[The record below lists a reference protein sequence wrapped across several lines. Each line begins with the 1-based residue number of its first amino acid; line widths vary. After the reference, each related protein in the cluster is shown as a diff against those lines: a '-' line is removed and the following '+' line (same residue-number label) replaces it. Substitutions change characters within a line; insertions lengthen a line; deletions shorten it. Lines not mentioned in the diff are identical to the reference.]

1 MKKLLTVL
9 LLTFSS
15 TVFSGEQVQSAYH
28 QVEHNVK
35 IVITNQPCEKFV
47 SSPELPLGFAYAI
60 NTDTADTVTGCF
72 ASVGTKI
79 HIELT
84 SEDGKSFYE
93 YNYDAHDFEPSETL

>member
-15 TVFSGEQVQSAYH
+15 SVFSGEQVQSAYH
-28 QVEHNVK
+28 QVERNVK

-47 SSPELPLGFAYAI
+47 STPELPLGFAYAI

-79 HIELT
+79 HIELSDQGGT
-84 SEDGKSFYE
+84 SFYT
-93 YNYDAHDFEPSETL
+93 YDYDASEFQPSESL

>member
-1 MKKLLTVL
+1 MKKLLAVL
-9 LLTFSS
+9 AIIFSS
-15 TVFSGEQVQSAYH
+15 TASAQDKVQSAYH
-28 QVEHNVK
+28 QVERNVK

-72 ASVGTKI
+72 ASEGTKI

-84 SEDGKSFYE
+84 SEDGKSYYE
-93 YNYDAHDFEPSETL
+93 YNYDARQFQPSENL

>member
-1 MKKLLTVL
+1 MKKLLAAL
-9 LLTFSS
+9 LLTYSSVSFSAP
-15 TVFSGEQVQSAYH
+15 QVESAYH
-28 QVEHNVK
+28 QVKRNVK

-47 SSPELPLGFAYAI
+47 STAELPLGFAYAI

-84 SEDGKSFYE
+84 DETGTSHYSYDYDVSEFQ
-93 YNYDAHDFEPSETL
+93 PSETL